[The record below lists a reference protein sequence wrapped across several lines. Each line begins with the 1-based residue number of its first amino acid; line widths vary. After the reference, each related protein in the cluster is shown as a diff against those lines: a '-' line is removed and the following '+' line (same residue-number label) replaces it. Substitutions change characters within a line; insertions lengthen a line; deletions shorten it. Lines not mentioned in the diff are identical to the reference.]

1 VAHDPAPHT
10 PALPRRSDRR
20 RARTRAA
27 LLEAGRALY
36 ALRGLE
42 AVSVDE
48 IVAAADVAKGSFY
61 NHFRDKDGLAREIA
75 GEVRRQAERL
85 VEAANAGVVDPAAR
99 VARALCVFIRFAIDH
114 RDSAQVLWRLNSG
127 ATLADAPANRSLRA
141 EVERHRRRVL
151 RADRCRQ
158 RRPADHGHGGHLPTP
173 RARRARHHAACRP
186 RPRHGGRPAAR
197 ARHTGAHRDTRR
209 GGRGGRSHRRR
220 GAHGTLSSASPAGY
234 RYVTAARARCGR
246 LTKRGTP

>member
-1 VAHDPAPHT
+1 MTHAPQAHPRP
-10 PALPRRSDRR
+10 LPRRSDRR

-27 LLEAGRALY
+27 LLDAGRALY
-36 ALRGLE
+36 ALRGLD

-85 VEAANAGVVDPAAR
+85 VEAANAGIEDPAAR

-127 ATLADAPANRSLRA
+127 ATLADAPANRRLRT
-141 EVERHRRRVL
+141 EVERGIAARRFAPVDVASGVLLIMGTVVISLRHALEERSATPPAALARGMAAGLL
-151 RADRCRQ
+151 RALGT
-158 RRPADHGHGGHLPTP
+158 PA
-173 RARRARHHAACRP
+173 R
-186 RPRHGGRPAAR
+186 
-197 ARHTGAHRDTRR
+197 
-209 GGRGGRSHRRR
+209 
-220 GAHGTLSSASPAGY
+220 
-234 RYVTAARARCGR
+234 TAARVAAAAAADVIGATRAPQR
-246 LTKRGTP
+246 

>member
-1 VAHDPAPHT
+1 MAHGPVAHEPAPHT

-141 EVERHRRRVL
+141 EVERGIAAGCFAQIDVASGVLLIMGTVVISLRHALEERATTPPAALARGMAAGLL
-151 RADRCRQ
+151 RA
-158 RRPADHGHGGHLPTP
+158 L
-173 RARRARHHAACRP
+173 
-186 RPRHGGRPAAR
+186 
-197 ARHTGAHRDTRR
+197 
-209 GGRGGRSHRRR
+209 
-220 GAHGTLSSASPAGY
+220 
-234 RYVTAARARCGR
+234 
-246 LTKRGTP
+246 GTPARTATRVAAAAAGEVIGAAVRTAR